1 MITKEQA
8 IELKKQ
14 YEEQYQQLEARLDA
28 EDKKEDSEID
38 LIEYK
43 RLEGIEEKL
52 ADKLDNLD
60 TIIDAYDEIAKASA
74 EFSEY

>member
-14 YEEQYQQLEARLDA
+14 YEEQYQQLEAKLDD
-28 EDKKEDSEID
+28 EDKKEDLEINQ
-38 LIEYK
+38 IEYQ

-52 ADKLDNLD
+52 ANKLDNLD